1 MAIPYLKKHFFAVIV
16 ILASII
22 VACALVLPGKIA
34 APAMYTAYA
43 RVSIDAEHARELFAP
58 NGLPDADMDNILYQT
73 RTALLRDY
81 PSLGTVELNST
92 LSWQDKV
99 LTVTIT
105 GIRPDEVT
113 AAANTYADTF
123 IRITQAA
130 GGREILR
137 NLLGWETV
145 RSLKGEAA
153 RTDYERELREMVQD
167 RVFSFGKP
175 IEVVSTFTPFELLT
189 TSNQSDI
196 LREMEFTR
204 QNLLVE
210 IGNTTITSVSDGLK
224 QRISHLDSFISTAQ
238 ADFPKTVFNPT
249 VPGGFAR
256 VTTAETAQPVPTL
269 SVWLLFLLAV
279 LGGVAFAAVFL
290 RIDQSIGIVAR
301 VKEIW
306 EFRILISLLV
316 RRSLQ
321 MRYRG
326 RVVGFAWSQVAP
338 IMQLC
343 VYWVVY
349 GYIFDSRAT
358 PMFPVFL
365 AVALLPWSY
374 TTDSVSHAVRCLW
387 ENYTLVRKAYFP
399 REVLP
404 LASVLS
410 SLVNYLLTLPMLFL
424 FMFVY
429 QYVTTGEFAFPLPW
443 SSLYFPVILLLHTIF
458 ILGLSLFLA
467 GMSVVTLDTIH
478 VTGIVLHLWFFLTP
492 VMYSMSNIPY
502 EYARYFRWINPMA
515 SFIEYYREIFYGQ
528 IVAVG
533 SMPTPNIPASDSLLR
548 SLVTAVVVF
557 IVGYWVFN
565 RMQTVIIERM

>member
-1 MAIPYLKKHFFAVIV
+1 MALPFLKKHFFSLSV
-16 ILASII
+16 II
-22 VACALVLPGKIA
+22 VSVAIAFALVLPGKIT
-34 APAMYTAYA
+34 APDSYTDRAQ
-43 RVSIDAEHARELFAP
+43 VIIDTEHARELFGP
-58 NGLPDADMDNILYQT
+58 DGKPDADMENILYQT
-73 RTALLRDY
+73 RTAIQRDY
-81 PSLGTVELNST
+81 PSFGTVELDAALAWDAQT
-92 LSWQDKV
+92 L
-99 LTVTIT
+99 TIT
-105 GIRPDEVT
+105 VKGIRPQEVT
-113 AAANTYADTF
+113 TVANLFADTF
-123 IRITQAA
+123 IRTTQAA

-145 RSLKGEAA
+145 RSLKGEPA
-153 RTDYERELREMVQD
+153 RTEYEQILRSMVQD
-167 RVFSFGKP
+167 RVFTFAKP
-175 IEVVSTFTPFELLT
+175 IEVVTSFTPFEDL
-189 TSNQSDI
+189 SDANRSDI
-196 LREMEFTR
+196 LREMEFAR
-204 QNLLVE
+204 QTLFLE
-210 IGNTTITSVSDGLK
+210 SAASTSPEYVNGHAI
-224 QRISHLDSFISTAQ
+224 RIAHIDSFIRTAEAQFPQTAFDPTSTRAISRSVT
-238 ADFPKTVFNPT
+238 ARAAET
-249 VPGGFAR
+249 VPVMA
-256 VTTAETAQPVPTL
+256 
-269 SVWLLFLLAV
+269 VWVIFVLA
-279 LGGVAFAAVFL
+279 LGGGLVFAAVFL
-290 RIDQSIGIVAR
+290 VIDRSIGIVAR
-301 VKEIW
+301 VREIW
-306 EFRILISLLV
+306 SFRILISLLV

-349 GYIFDSRAT
+349 GYIFDQSKT
-358 PMFPVFL
+358 PMFPIFL

-404 LASVLS
+404 IASVLS
-410 SLVNYLLTLPMLFL
+410 SLANYLLTLPMLFV

-429 QYVTTGEFAFPLPW
+429 RYVTTGDVEFPLPW
-443 SSLYFPVILLLHTIF
+443 SSLYFPVILFLHTLF

-502 EYARYFRWINPMA
+502 TYARYFRWINPMA

-548 SLVTAVVVF
+548 SLVTSLVVF